1 MISLYFSEIVD
12 AVGGFL
18 TYHISL
24 KWSLA
29 AKLQKE
35 TRAAVTWDL

>member
-1 MISLYFSEIVD
+1 MISLYFWEI
-12 AVGGFL
+12 GTLPQHPL

-35 TRAAVTWDL
+35 TRAAVTWDI